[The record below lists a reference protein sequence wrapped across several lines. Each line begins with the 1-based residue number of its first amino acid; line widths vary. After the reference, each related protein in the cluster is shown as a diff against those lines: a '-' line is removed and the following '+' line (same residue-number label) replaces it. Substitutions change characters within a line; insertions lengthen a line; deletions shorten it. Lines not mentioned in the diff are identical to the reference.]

1 MQPEPDIV
9 LRDIHRVPAP
19 PMWPPAPGW
28 WLLLGAIIVMAMV
41 AWGWLRWRRR
51 RREAIARMFDEAMRD
66 AGDAQARVAAM
77 SSLLRRAARRHR
89 EDADVLDGD
98 AWLHA
103 LDDGT
108 KVPLFQSGIGRLM
121 LEGAYRRDIDPLD
134 VDALEAAA
142 RARFL
147 DWMGVR

>member
-1 MQPEPDIV
+1 MQPAPDIV

-103 LDDGT
+103 LDDGA
-108 KVPLFQSGIGRLM
+108 KVPLFQSGVGRLM
-121 LEGAYRRDIDPLD
+121 LEGVYRRDIDPLD
-134 VDALEAAA
+134 VYALEAAA

>member
-28 WLLLGAIIVMAMV
+28 WLLLGASIVMAMV
-41 AWGWLRWRRR
+41 AWGWLRRRRR

-77 SSLLRRAARRHR
+77 SSLLRRADSRGCCSSRGCCCAWRRRGRRCLAR
-89 EDADVLDGD
+89 
-98 AWLHA
+98 
-103 LDDGT
+103 
-108 KVPLFQSGIGRLM
+108 
-121 LEGAYRRDIDPLD
+121 YRRRPK
-134 VDALEAAA
+134 V
-142 RARFL
+142 
-147 DWMGVR
+147 VVT